1 MRPGTVNP
9 TSSHTNDK
17 DESMHTPRPNTTAT
31 AITKSDPADYAQPAL
46 FPTHGDVVVGGAP
59 GIDALAVRR
68 AAGRR
73 GPAKVLGSNTGV
85 NPLTSLHAFSAYLA
99 RAWNLCANPDH
110 VVPPSAW
117 VQTYAGAWPHRAD
130 GTWINHEDY
139 ACLDGAPIY
148 RAALPGEMTSIDPS
162 GIGIGW
168 TFDRD
173 TAIEIA
179 AAATA
184 AYAAAGFD
192 VACVVLVTEFEHYRL
207 QADYR
212 GFAIGHRARDLIVD
226 TDPGPAGLER
236 HLDLTARFDAEAPVN
251 PWTDEGSESL
261 APDPHHDL
269 IWHPTNGG
277 ATGDIRVDAEASRT
291 SARLARVH
299 RHNHSE
305 EEIMTRIDPV
315 YVDTAIPAVVDSAN
329 ALPTSVLRA
338 AIIGARDRHVG
349 KHFDDAV
356 YGARLADAWAMCL
369 NADTALAPEAWLEAL
384 APLPP
389 HDAEGRPLDAEQ
401 LRALDGATVYRAA
414 FDVETLGG
422 GLGVGWTMDFDV
434 AVAISEAINTY
445 MFMHGLDHYC
455 LVLETTVN
463 AGGILADYRESV
475 HDGLTHDL
483 ICDPS
488 CFTEEPTVVG
498 AEACIDDIELA
509 VA

>member
-17 DESMHTPRPNTTAT
+17 DKVMHTPRPNTTAT
-31 AITKSDPADYAQPAL
+31 AITKSPPADYAQTTL
-46 FPTHGDVVVGGAP
+46 FPIPGDVVVGGAP

-73 GPAKVLGSNTGV
+73 GPAKVPGSGTGV
-85 NPLTSLHAFSAYLA
+85 STLTTQRAFGAYLA

-117 VQTYAGAWPHRAD
+117 MQTYVDAWPHRAD
-130 GTWINHEDY
+130 GTLLDPEDY

-148 RAALPGEMTSIDPS
+148 RAALQSEVFSIDPS
-162 GIGIGW
+162 GVGIGW

-179 AAATA
+179 AAATG

-192 VACVVLVTEFEHYRL
+192 VTCAVLVTEFKHDRL

-212 GFAIGHRARDLIVD
+212 GFATFHRARDLIVD
-226 TDPGPAGLER
+226 TAPGPAGLDR

-251 PWTDEGSESL
+251 PWTDEGSEAL
-261 APDPHHDL
+261 APHRHHDL
-269 IWHPTNGG
+269 VWFPADA
-277 ATGDIRVDAEASRT
+277 ATGDIRVDAGATRT
-291 SARLARVH
+291 SARLVAAH
-299 RHNHSE
+299 RRNHSE
-305 EEIMTRIDPV
+305 EEIMARIDPV
-315 YVDTAIPAVVDSAN
+315 YVDTAIPAVVDATN
-329 ALPTSVLRA
+329 TLPTSVLRA
-338 AIIGARDRHVG
+338 AIHGARDRHVG

-356 YGARLADAWAMCL
+356 YGARLADAWALCR

-389 HDAEGRPLDAEQ
+389 HDAGGRPLDAEQ
-401 LRALDGATVYRAA
+401 LRALDGVTVYRAA
-414 FDVETLGG
+414 FDAETLGG
-422 GLGVGWTMDFDV
+422 GLGVGWTTDFDL
-434 AVAISEAINTY
+434 AVAISEAINTH
-445 MFMHGLDHYC
+445 MLMHGLDHYC
-455 LVLETTVN
+455 VVLEATVN
-463 AGGILADYRESV
+463 AGGILADYHESV
-475 HDGLTHDL
+475 HDGLAHDL

-488 CFTEEPTVVG
+488 CFTEEPTVVST
-498 AEACIDDIELA
+498 EACIDDNEPA